1 MGAVTMS
8 QDHAVIFD
16 IDGVLLH
23 LTRQEEKLFFDA
35 FRTIHAIAEHHIN
48 PDWNSYKSRNDL
60 SIAGELLERHFGRTA
75 SDDEVWTV
83 LGHYIK
89 TIEDGLAEGSLQT
102 SAIEGSKE
110 LLDGLADVGRVQL
123 GLATANVRGT
133 AEARLKHADLWGY
146 FTACGYAEVGGPKIE
161 ILRAA
166 VATLRDGK
174 NMPFSPDRVVFL
186 GDQLGDLAAAREN
199 DVHFIGISTKPEQ
212 RDVLRDNGAEIVFGD
227 HTETAQTIARLL
239 DL

>member
-1 MGAVTMS
+1 MS
-8 QDHAVIFD
+8 PGHAVIFD

-23 LTRQEEKLFFDA
+23 LTRQEEKMFFDA

-75 SDDEVWTV
+75 AEDEVWTV
-83 LGHYIK
+83 LGHYIR

-102 SAIEGSKE
+102 SAIAGSKA
-110 LLDGLADVGRVQL
+110 LLNGLSEGGHVQL
-123 GLATANVRGT
+123 GLATANVQGT

-146 FTACGYAEVGGPKIE
+146 FTACGYAESGGPKIE
-161 ILRAA
+161 ILRATIN
-166 VATLRDGK
+166 TLRDGDGAPVPADK
-174 NMPFSPDRVVFL
+174 IVFL

-199 DVHFIGISTKPEQ
+199 GVHFIGISARAEQ

-227 HTETAQTIARLL
+227 HRETAPTIARLL